1 MEGYTMGSYMLP
13 SQDHAANIGETLQPQ
28 ETHLRE
34 EDEDE
39 DHAANNGE
47 NLDDMDEY
55 KERIER
61 GDFDRDVDDHE
72 LVPNFEEENMEY
84 HDEGDANDD
93 IGVQHDTNTTTAYT
107 PPVESFYTNTWKNMV
122 DLSRL

>member
-1 MEGYTMGSYMLP
+1 MGSYMLP
-13 SQDHAANIGETLQPQ
+13 SQDHATNIGETLQPQ

-107 PPVESFYTNTWKNMV
+107 PPV
-122 DLSRL
+122 